1 MFHAGATAVTR
12 GILMLVTFVLLLTAC
27 LLSCTPPLTVPVK
40 TVNFNQPGGKQRPTL
55 LVFLPGIRDKSAVF
69 AEEGFVS
76 AARASGIQADM
87 IGVDAHIGYYLE
99 KQFIRRLKEDVI
111 DPAKLQGYRNIWLVG
126 ISLGGFGSI
135 WYDLENP
142 GDLAGI
148 VALSPYLGEPEVVDE
163 VSRAGG
169 LAVWR
174 PAPYGELDDQHM
186 IWRELKNYEQQD
198 KNRKRVY
205 LGYGL
210 RDKFAIADG
219 LLAAVLPQEQVFTI
233 GGEHDW
239 ATWQT
244 LWNEIL
250 KSDAFRQSN

>member
-1 MFHAGATAVTR
+1 VTR
-12 GILMLVTFVLLLTAC
+12 HILLLALSAAMAS
-27 LLSCTPPLTVPVK
+27 LLASCTPPVTRPIGTVRFSLPE
-40 TVNFNQPGGKQRPTL
+40 VNRQQTL

-69 AEEGFVS
+69 AEEGFIS
-76 AARASGIQADM
+76 AAQASGIQADM

-99 KQFIRRLKEDVI
+99 MQFLARLKEDVI

-126 ISLGGFGSI
+126 ISLGGFGSL

-163 VSRAGG
+163 VARAGG
-169 LAVWR
+169 LAFWR

-186 IWRELKNYEQQD
+186 IWRGLKNYEQQD

-219 LLAAVLPQEQVFTI
+219 LLAAVLPQGQVFTI
-233 GGEHDW
+233 EGGHDW

-250 KSDAFRQSN
+250 KSNAFRQSN